1 MEIKSLVINFSAEEK
16 ILSVSYRKGVREL
29 DNHNIVVGLDVG
41 ATKTVILVGETN
53 DHGVL
58 NIIGV
63 GEHATQGMR
72 KGSIVDIEGV
82 TKSIYQALE
91 KAERMCDCRLYH
103 VYLAVTGTHLSSLNN
118 KGVIAITN
126 RNREITSDDVTRVL
140 QASKVVA
147 LPQDRKII
155 HIHPRQYTVDGNEG
169 IVDPVGMA
177 GARLE
182 VEINIVTASGTALQ
196 NILRCVNKVGLQE
209 EELLPAGFASAE
221 AVLMPDE
228 KDLGCL
234 LVDIGGSVTDCAI
247 FDQGRLWASSALP
260 VGGNLI
266 TNDIAIGLRIP
277 VEVAE
282 DIKKEHGCASR
293 GMLPSQETI
302 VLPDIIVEK
311 TKKVSPQT
319 LTDIIEPRMREILT
333 LIRNEVKRAGY
344 RGVFPGGM
352 IITGGAAQLKGLEEL
367 AAEEMDLPVR
377 IAGPKEIKGVSEVVQ
392 SPAYATAVGLVL
404 YGAGNQPALQVASA
418 GDGFFGGVVD
428 RVKHLFG
435 DFFA

>member
-1 MEIKSLVINFSAEEK
+1 MDNYNLVA
-16 ILSVSYRKGVREL
+16 
-29 DNHNIVVGLDVG
+29 GLDIG
-41 ATKTVILVGETN
+41 AAKTVILVGEMN
-53 DHGVL
+53 DHGEL
-58 NIIGV
+58 NIIGA
-63 GEHATQGMR
+63 GEHSTQGLR

-82 TKSIYQALE
+82 TNTIRQALAQ
-91 KAERMCDCRLYH
+91 AERMCDCHLRN
-103 VYLAVTGTHLSSLNN
+103 VYLAVTGTHLSSMNN

-126 RNREITSDDVTRVL
+126 RNREISSDDVTRVL

-155 HIHPRQYTVDGNEG
+155 HIHPRQYTVDGHEG

-182 VEINIVTASGTALQ
+182 VEINIVSASGTALQ
-196 NILRCVNKVGLQE
+196 NLLRCVNKAGLQE
-209 EELLPAGFASAE
+209 EELLPAGLASAE
-221 AVLMPDE
+221 AVLLPEE

-247 FDQGRLWASSALP
+247 FDQGRLWASSVIP

-277 VEVAE
+277 VELAE
-282 DIKKEHGCASR
+282 EIKIDHGCVSHSLVIA
-293 GMLPSQETI
+293 QETI
-302 VLPDIIVEK
+302 ALPDIIVQE
-311 TKKVSPQT
+311 TKKVAPKT
-319 LTDIIEPRMREILT
+319 LTGIIEPRMREILS
-333 LIRNEVKRAGY
+333 LIKDEVKRVGY

-352 IITGGAAQLKGLEEL
+352 IITGGAAQLTGLAEL

-377 IAGPKEIKGVSEVVQ
+377 IGYPKEIKGVSEAVH
-392 SPAYATAVGLVL
+392 SPAYATAAGLVL
-404 YGAGNQPALQVASA
+404 YGAGNLSYLQAAPA
-418 GDGFFGGVVD
+418 GERFFGGVVN